1 MKVLVFQH
9 VNPQNKSC
17 FLMKIADLVFKIR
30 EVAHP
35 QFKRREKDLVY
46 TAQVKL
52 ADALCPESIVIVRIM

>member
-1 MKVLVFQH
+1 
-9 VNPQNKSC
+9 
-17 FLMKIADLVFKIR
+17 MKIADLVFKIR